1 LTGRREAGS
10 LSLRSGP
17 DLHMS
22 LRLSFELSDSDL
34 RFFRAALKRSRDVV
48 RSADESEIIDAIRG
62 VIDDIREREPLPD
75 FVALRLPELE
85 SMLQMLGDQEW
96 RLPVVDRER
105 ILSAFVYFGDPEDIL
120 PDDIP
125 VIGYLDDVIILE
137 LVARELQHVREA
149 YEDYCRYREE
159 FDREHDSGMDAAVRR
174 DRLDRRRQQLH
185 QRMRRRTAR
194 FRKADIW

>member
-1 LTGRREAGS
+1 
-10 LSLRSGP
+10 
-17 DLHMS
+17 MS

-34 RFFRAALKRSRDVV
+34 RFFRNALRKSRDVV
-48 RSADESEIIDAIRG
+48 RSADEAEIVEAIRG
-62 VIDDIREREPLPD
+62 VIDDIRKREPLPD

-85 SMLQMLGDQEW
+85 SMLQMLADDEW
-96 RLPVVDRER
+96 HLPVADRER

-120 PDDIP
+120 PDEIP
-125 VIGYLDDVIILE
+125 VDDVIILE

-149 YEDYCRYREE
+149 YEDYCRFRDE
-159 FDREHDSGMDAAVRR
+159 FDREHDSGIDAAVRR

-194 FRKADIW
+194 FKKADLW